1 MSRVPIVDASP
12 GAIAAADIAAAAQLA
27 CLLEATAP
35 KPGNVSP
42 GRHFGDVRYEDLEVT
57 TEHYR
62 GGHASAAS
70 RSGFSISGSSSGGGG
85 GGAFDPRVA
94 EAFLR

>member
-1 MSRVPIVDASP
+1 MVI
-12 GAIAAADIAAAAQLA
+12 
-27 CLLEATAP
+27 ATATADRIARST
-35 KPGNVSP
+35 KSRH
-42 GRHFGDVRYEDLEVT
+42 GRREHDLPYFDEQVHFPDVRIEYEEPNGDVRWEDLEVT

-70 RSGFSISGSSSGGGG
+70 RSGFSIHASGRSGGR

-94 EAFLR
+94 EDFL

>member
-35 KPGNVSP
+35 KPEASSLLS
-42 GRHFGDVRYEDLEVT
+42 GRKAMT
-57 TEHYR
+57 
-62 GGHASAAS
+62 
-70 RSGFSISGSSSGGGG
+70 
-85 GGAFDPRVA
+85 
-94 EAFLR
+94 